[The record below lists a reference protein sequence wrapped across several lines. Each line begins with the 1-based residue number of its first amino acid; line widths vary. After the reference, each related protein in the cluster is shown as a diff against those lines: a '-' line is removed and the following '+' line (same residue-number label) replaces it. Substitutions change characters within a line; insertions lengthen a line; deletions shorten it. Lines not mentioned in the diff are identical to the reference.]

1 MKSLDELR
9 KETNKETTPQKGASQ
24 QLNHYGQSSVSSVP
38 KAKKLQAGNA
48 HFGAPNSVDFRAVSH
63 TQTDH
68 SSSQNHASSLSRT
81 SDRNQVTQQG
91 TGEPIPSFELG
102 TVLKDVVSRLNSST
116 NTKKSSTPTCS
127 STGASSPA
135 LGIDTLR
142 GNIFSRLGEKV
153 RPGSIFDSNYR
164 QVSERVVPTSR
175 SSSTASVQGCKKSK
189 VIGDADDAVTIVT
202 QKRPHPQEAAKPEA
216 KRVSPFH

>member
-24 QLNHYGQSSVSSVP
+24 QPNHCGQSGVSSVP

-48 HFGAPNSVDFRAVSH
+48 HFGAPNSIDFRALSH

-164 QVSERVVPTSR
+164 QVSERVILTSR
-175 SSSTASVQGCKKSK
+175 SSTASVQGSKKSK

-202 QKRPHPQEAAKPEA
+202 HKRPHPQEAAAKPEA